1 MMESWL
7 LLAGLGL
14 CLLGALVVALA
25 DAWLSRSLL
34 DYLDAVESNVAKLA
48 KAILAGSDHVA
59 ITDIDLKRDRGQ
71 NRARGLKSAG
81 WLALALGFGLQ
92 FAAACLTKPS

>member
-1 MMESWL
+1 MESWL

-14 CLLGALVVALA
+14 GLAGALVVAMA

-34 DYLDAVESNVAKLA
+34 NYLDDVECNVAKLA
-48 KAILAGSDHVA
+48 EAIRAGNAHVA

-71 NRARGLKSAG
+71 NQARGLKSAG
-81 WLALALGFGLQ
+81 WLALALGLGLQ
-92 FAAACLTKPS
+92 FAAACLRRLS